1 MADASTEITV
11 DASPDATWAVI
22 RDFHGLASW
31 MPGIDEL
38 VSEGDDRVL
47 SMMGMSVRERLVKL
61 DDAKRA
67 LTYTIVEGA
76 PVASHEATLTVSAD
90 GTGSKVVWDVTVTPD
105 EMAPMFE
112 QIYAQG
118 LVPLKAKAEAG

>member
-1 MADASTEITV
+1 MADARTEITV
-11 DASPDATWAVI
+11 NASPDATWAVV

-38 VSEGDDRVL
+38 VSDGDDRVL
-47 SMMGMSVRERLVKL
+47 SMMGMSVRERLVNL
-61 DDAKRA
+61 DEDAKA

-76 PVASHEATLTVSAD
+76 PVDSHEATLTVSAD
-90 GTGSKVVWDVTVTPD
+90 GNGSKVVWDVSVTPD

-112 QIYAQG
+112 GIYAQA
-118 LVPLKAKAEAG
+118 LVPLKAKAEA